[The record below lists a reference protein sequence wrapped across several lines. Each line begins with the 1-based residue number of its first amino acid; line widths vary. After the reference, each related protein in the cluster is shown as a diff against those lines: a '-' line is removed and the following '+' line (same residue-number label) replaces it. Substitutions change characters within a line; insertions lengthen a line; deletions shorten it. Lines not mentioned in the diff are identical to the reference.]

1 MGVESI
7 LKKVD
12 DVRWLLPESY
22 KSGMRVP
29 GLIYADREILKG
41 LEKEQVYEQVA
52 NVATLPGIVGYSY
65 GMPDIH
71 WGYGFPIG
79 GVAAMRVEDGVISPG
94 GVGYDI
100 SCGVRLLIS
109 QLEKKDIE
117 SKIELLINRLF
128 AAIPCGVGEK
138 GRIRL
143 KPDELDDVLYKGA
156 HWAVEMGY
164 GDKRDLQCIE
174 EGGRMKGA
182 NPDKVSKKAKERGAP
197 QLGTLGSGNH
207 FLEVQYVEEV
217 YLEDVANKWGLRKNI
232 VTVMVHC
239 GSRGLGHQV
248 CDDYVR
254 VMRNKMKAY
263 GISVPDA
270 QLACVPIKSKE
281 GEDYFQAMAAAT
293 NYAFANREVIT
304 HWVREV
310 FYNTFGSDAHLRLLY
325 DVSHNIAHIEK
336 HRWNNK
342 EIEVCVHRKG
352 ATRAFGPGSSYIP
365 EMYRDVGQPVIIPG
379 SMGTPSYV
387 LLGTKRAEE
396 EAFASTCHGAG
407 RVMSRHAAVRDLKGK
422 DLTEELEEMGIK
434 VKAREKGTLYEE
446 APEAYKDID
455 KVVDIVDRAG
465 LSKKVVRLKPIGVIK
480 G

>member
-1 MGVESI
+1 MGVEDI

-12 DVRWLLPESY
+12 EVRWLLPRDY
-22 KSGMRVP
+22 KAGMNVP

-79 GVAAMRVEDGVISPG
+79 GVAAMRTEDGVISPG

-109 QLEKKDIE
+109 PLEKRDVE
-117 SKIELLINRLF
+117 SKIDLLVNKLF
-128 AAIPCGVGEK
+128 SAVPCGVGEK

-143 KPDELDDVLYKGA
+143 SFNELDEVLYKGA
-156 HWAVEMGY
+156 HWAVERGY
-164 GDKRDLQCIE
+164 GDKVDLQCIE
-174 EGGRMKGA
+174 EGGRMKKA

-217 YLEDVANKWGLRKNI
+217 YLEDVANKWGLRRGT
-232 VTVMVHC
+232 VTVMIHC

-248 CDDYVR
+248 CDDYVKI
-254 VMRNKMKAY
+254 MRRKMRDY
-263 GISVPDA
+263 GIKVPDP
-270 QLACVPIKSKE
+270 QLACVPIRSQE
-281 GEDYFQAMAAAT
+281 GEDYFQAMSAAT

-310 FYNTFGSDAHLRLLY
+310 FYSTFGKDAHLRLLY

-336 HRWNNK
+336 HKWDGK
-342 EIEVCVHRKG
+342 EVEVCVHRKG
-352 ATRAFGPGSSYIP
+352 ATRAFGPGSPYVP
-365 EMYRDVGQPVIIPG
+365 EIYRDVGQPVIIPG
-379 SMGTPSYV
+379 SMGTPSYI

-422 DLTEELEEMGIK
+422 DLTEELEEMGVK

-455 KVVDIVDRAG
+455 KVVDIVDKAG
-465 LSKKVVRLKPIGVIK
+465 LSKKVVKLRPIGVIK